1 MVSAIGLPLLFCL
14 ALRAATAQKP
24 EPEPARPLKAEVE
37 RVRVSVSVTDS
48 HGNFVGNLQ
57 RENFRI
63 LDNGAE
69 QPITN
74 FAPVEAPA
82 QALVVVETSPAV
94 YLIHQQHLEAAY
106 ALLDGLA
113 SGDEVALATYDQ
125 LPHLI
130 LPFTQDKAALAHA
143 LLGLH
148 YSLGMGDLR
157 LHAAL
162 SSAVDWLAQAPGKKA
177 IVLLSTGLDTTQPS
191 DWDALLPKLRATEV
205 TIYPVALG
213 GKLREFK
220 KDAGASATE
229 DSGLSFERA
238 NRELESLAEVT
249 GGQAYFPRAAADFAK
264 FYRQIAQALRH
275 QYSLGFTPPARDGQL
290 HSIEV
295 QVLDDRGR
303 LLAPA
308 PKRAKSR
315 LRIFARQGY
324 LAPAP

>member
-1 MVSAIGLPLLFCL
+1 MVSAVGLPLLFCL
-14 ALRAATAQKP
+14 AFRVATAQKP

-37 RVRVSVSVTDS
+37 RVHVSVSVTDS

-82 QALVVVETSPAV
+82 QVLVVVETSPAV

-130 LPFTQDKAALAHA
+130 LPFTQDKAVLAHA

-220 KDAGASATE
+220 KDAEASATE

-275 QYSLGFTPPARDGQL
+275 QYSLGFTPPVRDGQL

-303 LLAPA
+303 LLAPT

>member
-14 ALRAATAQKP
+14 AFRVATPQKP
-24 EPEPARPLKAEVE
+24 EPEPAPPLKAEVE
-37 RVRVSVSVTDS
+37 RVHVSVSVTDS

-82 QALVVVETSPAV
+82 QVLVVVETSPAV

-130 LPFTQDKAALAHA
+130 LPFTQDKAALARA

-275 QYSLGFTPPARDGQL
+275 QYSLGFTPPVRDGQL

-303 LLAPA
+303 LLAPT